1 MLRSL
6 VLILL
11 CGVGGV
17 GAAVGGTVLVPVE
30 LPAEGLIAHASEVE
44 VAVAFNVQATEVIG
58 VQIRLR
64 GERDG
69 ASWWSCFGDP
79 SYAYTL
85 TRPWLSAGFVV
96 DGTPAHR
103 VERALEQMPTSVPMD
118 EVFEWT
124 SVDGAAWQFLE
135 SGTAILTVGP
145 HRQFSENP
153 CDAGGIFAW
162 SHTVFTGIDLIFETS
177 APVAT
182 ESTRVGRIKALFR

>member
-11 CGVGGV
+11 CGVGGF
-17 GAAVGGTVLVPVE
+17 GAAAGGTVVVPVE

-44 VAVAFNVQATEVIG
+44 VAVIFDVPATEVVG
-58 VQIRLR
+58 VQLRLR

-79 SYAYTL
+79 GYAYTL

-103 VERALEQMPTSVPMD
+103 VERALEQMPTSMPMD
-118 EVFEWT
+118 ELFEW
-124 SVDGAAWQFLE
+124 SPLDGTGWEFLE
-135 SGTAILTVGP
+135 SGTVTLSVGP
-145 HRQFSENP
+145 HRQFSDNP
-153 CDAGGIFAW
+153 CGSGGIFAW
-162 SHTVFTGIDLIFETS
+162 SHTVFTEIDLIFETS
-177 APVAT
+177 GPVST
-182 ESTRVGRIKALFR
+182 EGARIGWIKALYR